1 MVTNS
6 LLECRR
12 RSTTLYSECSLCR
25 YEDRQLFLL
34 SHLPVGSSVV
44 ISSASQKYQSWNIPY
59 EYKQNS
65 SFHYLCGIDQP
76 NLLLVLQKLQRNEV
90 RRCLFMHPK
99 PESRFPSSLTP
110 SDKIGYL
117 SPRLYPEDAKQF
129 FGMNEVYKLDEIAS
143 VLPTILKDSTHVFAY
158 TSCDA
163 KINSAV
169 AQALGSQSV
178 QSVLPE
184 LDRIRWIKSLNEQ
197 KQLRFSS
204 SICSTSFNEL
214 SSTPRP
220 SVSPSSRVVIGIE
233 NRLSTIFEYNVKIRG
248 AQGVSFPTM
257 VAGGA
262 NSQYVEYAFNDSIVN
277 PGEVKEGRVSE
288 LQNVVIDCGV
298 SMNGYQ
304 SDMTRVLF
312 AGDAKN
318 GKKAHRDVFLGLNEV
333 YEKCL
338 QLLRTQE
345 SW

>member
-1 MVTNS
+1 M
-6 LLECRR
+6 
-12 RSTTLYSECSLCR
+12 
-25 YEDRQLFLL
+25 
-34 SHLPVGSSVV
+34 GSSVV

-76 NLLLVLQKLQRNEV
+76 NLLLVLQKLQKNEV
-90 RRCLFMHPK
+90 RRCLFMLPK
-99 PESRFPSSLTP
+99 PESCFPFSLTP

-129 FGMNEVYKLDEIAS
+129 FGMNEVYKLDEIPS
-143 VLPTILKDSTHVFAY
+143 VLPTILKDSTRIYSY

-163 KINSAV
+163 NINSAV

-220 SVSPSSRVVIGIE
+220 SISPSSRVVIGIE

-277 PGEVKEGRVSE
+277 PGEVNEGKMSE
-288 LQNVVIDCGV
+288 L
-298 SMNGYQ
+298 
-304 SDMTRVLF
+304 
-312 AGDAKN
+312 
-318 GKKAHRDVFLGLNEV
+318 
-333 YEKCL
+333 
-338 QLLRTQE
+338 
-345 SW
+345 